1 MCAILQS
8 ASLSTMSIAAGVAVT
23 IIFQQINGTPH
34 AETGPQS
41 DNQSFFVCEPLGRI
55 VSDLRAGEPGFMRL
69 PVLPLLLGEVS
80 LRSNDK
86 EDGHGL
92 KRFQLLIK

>member
-8 ASLSTMSIAAGVAVT
+8 ASLSTMSIAAGIIVT
-23 IIFQQINGTPH
+23 ITFQQINGTQN

-55 VSDLRAGEPGFMRL
+55 VSDFRAGEPGFMRQPIL
-69 PVLPLLLGEVS
+69 LFLLGEVS

-86 EDGHGL
+86 EDCYRL
-92 KRFQLLIK
+92 KQFQLLIK

>member
-23 IIFQQINGTPH
+23 IAFQQINGTQH

-69 PVLPLLLGEVS
+69 PALLLLLGEGG
-80 LRSNDK
+80 R
-86 EDGHGL
+86 EAMT
-92 KRFQLLIK
+92 KRTDIG

>member
-8 ASLSTMSIAAGVAVT
+8 ASLSTMSIAAGIIVT
-23 IIFQQINGTPH
+23 ITFQQINGTQN

-55 VSDLRAGEPGFMRL
+55 VSDLWAGVQVYETAYPAFPAGRG
-69 PVLPLLLGEVS
+69 VIA
-80 LRSNDK
+80 K
-86 EDGHGL
+86 
-92 KRFQLLIK
+92 Q

>member
-23 IIFQQINGTPH
+23 IAFQQINGTQH

-55 VSDLRAGEPGFMRL
+55 VSDLRAGEPGL
-69 PVLPLLLGEVS
+69 
-80 LRSNDK
+80 
-86 EDGHGL
+86 
-92 KRFQLLIK
+92 

>member
-8 ASLSTMSIAAGVAVT
+8 ASLSTMSIAAGVIVT
-23 IIFQQINGTPH
+23 ITFQQINGTPH

-41 DNQSFFVCEPLGRI
+41 DNQSFFVCESLGTHR
-55 VSDLRAGEPGFMRL
+55 VGSPGRGARFMRQPIL
-69 PVLPLLLGEVS
+69 LFLLGEVS

-86 EDGHGL
+86 EDCCRL
-92 KRFQLLIK
+92 KQFQLLIK

>member
-23 IIFQQINGTPH
+23 ITFQQINGTPH

-41 DNQSFFVCEPLGRI
+41 DNQSFFVCESLGR
-55 VSDLRAGEPGFMRL
+55 VVLDLRAGVQVYETVYPAFPAGRG
-69 PVLPLLLGEVS
+69 VIA
-80 LRSNDK
+80 K
-86 EDGHGL
+86 
-92 KRFQLLIK
+92 Q

>member
-8 ASLSTMSIAAGVAVT
+8 ASLSTMSIAAGIIVT
-23 IIFQQINGTPH
+23 ITFQQINGTQN

-55 VSDLRAGEPGFMRL
+55 VSDFRAGVQVYETAYPAFPAGRG
-69 PVLPLLLGEVS
+69 VIS
-80 LRSNDK
+80 K
-86 EDGHGL
+86 
-92 KRFQLLIK
+92 Q